1 MVHEQKKSYECT
13 FCGLS
18 FARKERLKQHMATDG
33 VHGDITIVKDESV
46 VIPCFVK
53 LQPSNALTR

>member
-18 FARKERLKQHMATDG
+18 FARKERLKQHMATEG
-33 VHGDITIVKDESV
+33 VHGDIPDITIVKDESV
-46 VIPCFVK
+46 NPGEQNTVSLV
-53 LQPSNALTR
+53 